1 MGTLRSNELECLQE
15 DEERTAGDD
24 EDDSLL
30 PSPNKVFEAVSH
42 IRDDAIMDG
51 CLLCPK
57 RSVVCGFFQWYVYK
71 IEWINEEGIYN
82 NVEMMDSFF
91 AREDWQRDVD
101 DTNVSA
107 SWQNGERKHFDV

>member
-51 CLLCPK
+51 CLLYPK
-57 RSVVCGFFQWYVYK
+57 RSVVCGFFQQYVYK
-71 IEWINEEGIYN
+71 RVNESMKKE
-82 NVEMMDSFF
+82 STTT
-91 AREDWQRDVD
+91 W
-101 DTNVSA
+101 
-107 SWQNGERKHFDV
+107 K